1 MYHVTYYAYIDLIYI
16 FSVGRS
22 LHNKG
27 CTTVTWMSS
36 TANLNL
42 KLVMNEQSHLVHTA
56 TRGNVCTVVIS
67 MSTEKPYFKMV
78 LCLLVW
84 QHQAQ

>member
-42 KLVMNEQSHLVHTA
+42 KLVMNEQSHSVHTT
-56 TRGNVCTVVIS
+56 TRENGCSVVIF
-67 MSTEKPYFKMV
+67 MSTENIDFKNV
-78 LCLLVW
+78 
-84 QHQAQ
+84 